1 MLTVSANGITY
12 DNGRRCVE
20 LRRMPDGRWAI
31 ATGVSV
37 RATGKSPWSPFT
49 RDLFP
54 TEAEALHVFLAALP
68 DDAAL
73 RDRAIEESRRLSAAQ
88 SSSRGC

>member
-68 DDAAL
+68 DDATL
-73 RDRAIEESRRLSAAQ
+73 RNRAIEESRRLRSA
-88 SSSRGC
+88 

>member
-1 MLTVSANGITY
+1 MLTVSANGIAY
-12 DNGRRCVE
+12 DDGQGCVE
-20 LRRMPDGRWAI
+20 LRRMPDSRWAL
-31 ATGVSV
+31 ATGVSI

-73 RDRAIEESRRLSAAQ
+73 RNRAIEESRRLGSA
-88 SSSRGC
+88 